1 MDADDLINLD
11 EIVPKKKKGYEGLM
25 IVKHEKASQFPE
37 FNEDSVIA
45 LQTRNLIKKMLHELR
60 KKGLNEKDM
69 DEIDMLQAKRAA
81 YEMDAFVKVSEI
93 RSIVQGSIETVMN
106 SFKGLVEK

>member
-1 MDADDLINLD
+1 
-11 EIVPKKKKGYEGLM
+11 
-25 IVKHEKASQFPE
+25 
-37 FNEDSVIA
+37 
-45 LQTRNLIKKMLHELR
+45 MLYELR

-93 RSIVQGSIETVMN
+93 RSVVHSSMDTMMN